1 MKSSRSLA
9 AGLIGSAFLL
19 GAAAAPVFAAS
30 AQLAAPGKQAQTQA
44 AQQQGIVITSKVIQ
58 QKTAEYA
65 ANITIPVI
73 SGLADQA
80 FEAKLNADLLKQAQD
95 ALQNCQAMSREDAA
109 ASKKYGYPLRP
120 HALDISYKVHT
131 VGKLFSFSLQTYS
144 YTGGAHGMTDVTYY
158 NIANADKAKNLSLSD
173 LFQPGYDY
181 RYVLN
186 HLIAQQIQA
195 NPETKD
201 IYSFESIL
209 DNQSFSFE
217 NGNLVIHFSQYEIA
231 PYAAGMPAFPIP
243 AHRFL
248 NLLKPEVR
256 ALLS

>member
-1 MKSSRSLA
+1 MKSCKSLA
-9 AGLIGSAFLL
+9 AGLIGSAILL
-19 GAAAAPVFAAS
+19 GAVAAPAFAAS
-30 AQLAAPGKQAQTQA
+30 AQPAAPVKQAQTQA
-44 AQQQGIVITSKVIQ
+44 AQQKGVVITSKVIR
-58 QKTAEYA
+58 QKTAEYE

-73 SGLADQA
+73 SGLADKA

-95 ALQNCQAMSREDAA
+95 ALQNCQIMSREDAA
-109 ASKKYGYPLRP
+109 AAKKYGYPLRP
-120 HALDISYKVHT
+120 HALDISYEVHS
-131 VGKLFSFSLQTYS
+131 VGKLVAFSLQTYS

-158 NIANADKAKNLSLSD
+158 NIANVDKAKNLSLSD

-186 HLIAQQIQA
+186 HLIQQQIQA

-201 IYSFESIL
+201 IYSFEAIS

-231 PYAAGMPAFPIP
+231 PYAAGMPAFTIP
-243 AHRFL
+243 GHSFL

-256 ALLS
+256 ALLL